1 MQVFV
6 VENEVKDIMVQICP
20 FCENGVEITEIK
32 SYPDYR
38 RRFFSC
44 GHIDKP
50 AEENI
55 NVHIY
60 GKTDLAR
67 RMSGVADR
75 EDTID
80 ISPITAIVLSRLKHS
95 KKVKIKEKTVG
106 GKRCLQFSAESIRLA
121 ITNEDINIHLL
132 ETKFSENIF
141 PKDILESISVLT
153 NEVRTNSI
161 IKDRERKKILS
172 LFERL
177 NNVLASQPKRTIFG
191 GKWTFSLATPYILK
205 IIEILTGSSTDNY
218 NSNANNKRNTKKTPV

>member
-1 MQVFV
+1 
-6 VENEVKDIMVQICP
+6 MVQICP

-50 AEENI
+50 AEEAI
-55 NVHIY
+55 NVHTDSN
-60 GKTDLAR
+60 KTDLTR
-67 RMSGVADR
+67 RISGVPQR

-80 ISPITAIVLSRLKHS
+80 ISPIAAIVLSRLKHS
-95 KKVKIKEKTVG
+95 KKVKVKEKTIG
-106 GKRCLQFSAESIRLA
+106 GKRCLQFSAESIRFA

-153 NEVRTNSI
+153 KEVRTNSI

-191 GKWTFSLATPYILK
+191 GKWTFSLAAPYILK

>member
-1 MQVFV
+1 
-6 VENEVKDIMVQICP
+6 MVQICP

-50 AEENI
+50 AEEAI
-55 NVHIY
+55 NVHTD
-60 GKTDLAR
+60 GNKTDLTR
-67 RMSGVADR
+67 RISGVPQR

-80 ISPITAIVLSRLKHS
+80 ISPIAAIVLSRLKHS
-95 KKVKIKEKTVG
+95 KKVKVKEKTIG
-106 GKRCLQFSAESIRLA
+106 GKRCLQFSAESIRFA

-153 NEVRTNSI
+153 KEVRTNSI

-191 GKWTFSLATPYILK
+191 GKWTFSLAAPYILK

>member
-1 MQVFV
+1 M
-6 VENEVKDIMVQICP
+6 KDIMVQICP

-50 AEENI
+50 AEEAI
-55 NVHIY
+55 NVHTDSN
-60 GKTDLAR
+60 KTDLTR
-67 RMSGVADR
+67 RISGVPQR

-80 ISPITAIVLSRLKHS
+80 ISPIAAIVLSRLKHS
-95 KKVKIKEKTVG
+95 KKVKVKEKTIG
-106 GKRCLQFSAESIRLA
+106 GKRCLQFSAESIRFA

-153 NEVRTNSI
+153 KEVRTNSI

-191 GKWTFSLATPYILK
+191 GKWTFSLAAPYILK

>member
-1 MQVFV
+1 M
-6 VENEVKDIMVQICP
+6 KDIMVQICP

-50 AEENI
+50 AEEAI
-55 NVHIY
+55 NVHTDSN
-60 GKTDLAR
+60 KTDLTR
-67 RMSGVADR
+67 RISGVSHR

-80 ISPITAIVLSRLKHS
+80 ISPIAAIVLSRLKHS
-95 KKVKIKEKTVG
+95 KKVKIKEKTIG
-106 GKRCLQFSAESIRLA
+106 GKRCLQFSAESISLA

-132 ETKFSENIF
+132 ETKFSENIS

-153 NEVRTNSI
+153 KEVRTNSI
-161 IKDRERKKILS
+161 IKDRERKNILS